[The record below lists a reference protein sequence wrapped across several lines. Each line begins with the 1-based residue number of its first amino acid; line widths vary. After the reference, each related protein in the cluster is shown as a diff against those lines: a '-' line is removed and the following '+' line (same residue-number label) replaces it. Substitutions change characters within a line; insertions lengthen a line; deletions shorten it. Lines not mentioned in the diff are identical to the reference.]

1 MNFSNRKSRTATRA
15 QTCEFCNGKV
25 DLRRSRVP
33 FHFKGT
39 TIYVDNVPTWSCKKC
54 GERYF
59 DAPVYKRLEEIARQ
73 SQTIR
78 AAITFSLADYAEA
91 VA

>member
-1 MNFSNRKSRTATRA
+1 MKSPTKKSRPAVPA
-15 QTCEFCNGKV
+15 QTCEFCNGAV
-25 DLRRSRVP
+25 ALRHSRVP

-39 TIYVDNVPTWSCKKC
+39 MIYVDNVPVWSCGRC

-78 AAITFSLADYAEA
+78 AAITFPLADYAEA

>member
-1 MNFSNRKSRTATRA
+1 MKSSLKKGRLTVQA
-15 QTCEFCNGKV
+15 QTCEFCEGTV
-25 DLRRSRVP
+25 ALRCARVP

-39 TIYVDNVPTWSCKKC
+39 MIYGDNVPVWLCGKC
-54 GERYF
+54 GERFF

-78 AAITFSLADYAEA
+78 AAISFPLADYAEA
-91 VA
+91 A

>member
-1 MNFSNRKSRTATRA
+1 MTIKPTNQSCKFCDSAVESRHARM
-15 QTCEFCNGKV
+15 
-25 DLRRSRVP
+25 P

-39 TIYVDNVPTWSCKKC
+39 TIYVDNVPVWSCKKC

-73 SQTIR
+73 SQNIR
-78 AAITFSLADYAEA
+78 AAITFPLADYAEA

>member
-1 MNFSNRKSRTATRA
+1 MKSSIKKSRSVVHS
-15 QTCEFCNGKV
+15 QTCEFCEGAI
-25 DLRRSRVP
+25 DLRHARVP

-39 TIYVDNVPTWSCKKC
+39 TIYVDNVPAWSCKKC
-54 GERYF
+54 GARYF

-78 AAITFSLADYAEA
+78 TAITFPLADYAEA
-91 VA
+91 GI